1 MTLSEKKFLNNFRSG
16 SFIPFKSYSNY
27 NLARLTEGL
36 KNGARAPMHIVN
48 GKLLNNVSA
57 RHVINKGNLLGIFGN
72 YMNGIEGNN
81 RAAARAFNSAR
92 INQYRTFAE
101 FAKTHGNRKT
111 TFYSNYNKPSKLTF
125 AVVNAKPKTVTVTLM
140 PNGLVRTYLQGNT
153 WVEYKGKRYPYV
165 KQNNIWAFNRVLR
178 QPNAAPKPANK
189 PKPKAKA
196 KPANK
201 PKPKPK
207 AKAKAK
213 PKAKPANKPKGG
225 FLGGKLKGF

>member
-1 MTLSEKKFLNNFRSG
+1 MPLSEKKFLNNFRSG

-27 NLARLTEGL
+27 NLARLVEGL

-57 RHVINKGNLLGIFGN
+57 KHVINKGNLLGMFSN

-92 INQYRTFAE
+92 INQYRTFAD
-101 FAKTHGNRKT
+101 FAKTRGNRKT
-111 TFYSNYNKPSKLTF
+111 KFYNNYNKPSKLTF

-140 PNGLVRTYLQGNT
+140 PNGLVRSYLQGNT

-178 QPNAAPKPANK
+178 QPNAAPTPKPKPKPKAKPANK
-189 PKPKAKA
+189 PKPKAK
-196 KPANK
+196 PANK
-201 PKPKPK
+201 P
-207 AKAKAK
+207 K
-213 PKAKPANKPKGG
+213 PKAKPANKPKPTGG

>member
-1 MTLSEKKFLNNFRSG
+1 MPLSEKKFLNNFRSG

-27 NLARLTEGL
+27 NLARLVEGL

-48 GKLLNNVSA
+48 GKLLNNVST

-81 RAAARAFNSAR
+81 SAAARAFKSAR

-111 TFYSNYNKPSKLTF
+111 TFYNSYNKPSKLTF
-125 AVVNAKPKTVTVTLM
+125 AIVNAKPKTVTVTLM
-140 PNGLVRTYLQGNT
+140 PNGIVRSYLEGNT

-178 QPNAAPKPANK
+178 QPNAAPKPV
-189 PKPKAKA
+189 PKPKAKPA
-196 KPANK
+196 KANK

-207 AKAKAK
+207 AKPAKANKPK
-213 PKAKPANKPKGG
+213 PKAKPTGG
-225 FLGGKLKGF
+225 FLGGKLKGL

>member
-1 MTLSEKKFLNNFRSG
+1 MPLSEKKFLNNFRTG
-16 SFIPFKSYSNY
+16 TFFPFREYSNY
-27 NLARLTEGL
+27 NLARLTEGF
-36 KNGARAPMHIVN
+36 KNGNRAPMHIVN

-57 RHVINKGNLLGIFGN
+57 KHVINKNNLLSMFSN
-72 YMNGIEGNN
+72 YMNAVNGNN
-81 RAAARAFNSAR
+81 KAAARAFNHAR

-101 FAKTHGNRKT
+101 FARNHGNRKT

-178 QPNAAPKPANK
+178 QPNAAPKP
-189 PKPKAKA
+189 KA

-201 PKPKPK
+201 PKAKKNVPK
-207 AKAKAK
+207 K
-213 PKAKPANKPKGG
+213 P
-225 FLGGKLKGF
+225 LMGKLAAFL